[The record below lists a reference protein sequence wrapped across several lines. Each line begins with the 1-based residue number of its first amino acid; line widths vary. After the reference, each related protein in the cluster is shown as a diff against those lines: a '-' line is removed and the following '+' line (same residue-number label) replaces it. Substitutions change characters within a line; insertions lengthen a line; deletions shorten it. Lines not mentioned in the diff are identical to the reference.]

1 MLRGWATWSSA
12 GRYRPTS
19 TFCVT
24 CTGGRRCGTRVIVT
38 SCSRTRT
45 PSCSTVRDCT
55 NSARGVATVDGMVV
69 GFATTIPPESGVAAD
84 VLELEDLF
92 VDPDWMRRG
101 IGLALVADAVATGR
115 ARGAARIEVTANP
128 HALAFYGQAGFVPS
142 GSIETR
148 FGPAARH
155 APRDHPL
162 TRAISAAC
170 AGRPASASGG
180 GRGGRRE
187 CGGRGR

>member
-1 MLRGWATWSSA
+1 
-12 GRYRPTS
+12 
-19 TFCVT
+19 
-24 CTGGRRCGTRVIVT
+24 
-38 SCSRTRT
+38 
-45 PSCSTVRDCT
+45 
-55 NSARGVATVDGMVV
+55 
-69 GFATTIPPESGVAAD
+69 

-148 FGPAARH
+148 FGPAARM
-155 APRDHPL
+155 RL
-162 TRAISAAC
+162 EITR
-170 AGRPASASGG
+170 
-180 GRGGRRE
+180 
-187 CGGRGR
+187 